1 MVALEGES
9 YRPAF
14 PSITHLE
21 NPAYVSSGADFDQAC
36 AHHVNHTL
44 GVHRVYIVA
53 SRSLSQNTGNVNRLE
68 QALGDSHV
76 ATWPGFSPHTPWN
89 EVLDATKDAKQKK
102 TDCIVTIGGGS
113 LTDGAKAMLL
123 LLANDITTLDQL
135 REFQARAAD
144 TQKKLLSSDTNVQT
158 ITSKDIP
165 CVSPNIPLI
174 CIPTTLSGG
183 EYSHFAGGTDPE
195 TGHKSI
201 LGHPFCGPRLI
212 INDAKLT
219 TTSPEWVWLS
229 TGVRGIDHCVE
240 AFCRSQPEDTEM
252 DHEALDAFDCL
263 VAGLLRTKKDW
274 NDEQARLDC
283 MLGVNRVMIMLKKG
297 ITPGASHGIGHQ
309 LGPMGVGHGETSC
322 ILLPAVLKYNARVN
336 AKKQERMKAALWDE
350 PSVSSVLDQR
360 GLTKSSGDLAD
371 ALDAVFRELGMP
383 RSLKEK
389 GVGEDSCLTF
399 SQGKSTLQA
408 RLLEYGASQAA
419 SDAKVNPVEG
429 RYTMCFV
436 MWLRYT
442 KCDPKY
448 SAEYKRPMATRYDM
462 RDSLTAMFGVKLR
475 GKALTAVILA
485 CAGLDFLEFGYDQG
499 LLGGILSGD
508 RFREMLG
515 EPDPTME
522 GLLSGI
528 YTVGCAGGALVSFIW
543 GERMGRVGSILWANV
558 IGMDIYK
565 RMAGYWQMF
574 VARIIAGIGVGLST
588 VSVPILQSETLPP
601 RNRGAM
607 LVIQSALINAGVA
620 IASWLTFATLFSN
633 SCVRFVPLVFFFG
646 VETAGR
652 SLEMVDQ
659 DFIEEPRVLMGLNPR
674 HRKVLRAT
682 KEDEEQRFR
691 RSSLTGTEK
700 VDEVNEGTEK
710 VEAVS

>member
-389 GVGEDSCLTF
+389 GVGEDRYGTLAKNSLRDPCCTANPIPITKEEQVLEIL
-399 SQGKSTLQA
+399 ST
-408 RLLEYGASQAA
+408 
-419 SDAKVNPVEG
+419 
-429 RYTMCFV
+429 
-436 MWLRYT
+436 
-442 KCDPKY
+442 
-448 SAEYKRPMATRYDM
+448 
-462 RDSLTAMFGVKLR
+462 
-475 GKALTAVILA
+475 
-485 CAGLDFLEFGYDQG
+485 CAG
-499 LLGGILSGD
+499 
-508 RFREMLG
+508 
-515 EPDPTME
+515 
-522 GLLSGI
+522 
-528 YTVGCAGGALVSFIW
+528 
-543 GERMGRVGSILWANV
+543 
-558 IGMDIYK
+558 
-565 RMAGYWQMF
+565 
-574 VARIIAGIGVGLST
+574 
-588 VSVPILQSETLPP
+588 
-601 RNRGAM
+601 
-607 LVIQSALINAGVA
+607 
-620 IASWLTFATLFSN
+620 
-633 SCVRFVPLVFFFG
+633 
-646 VETAGR
+646 
-652 SLEMVDQ
+652 
-659 DFIEEPRVLMGLNPR
+659 
-674 HRKVLRAT
+674 
-682 KEDEEQRFR
+682 
-691 RSSLTGTEK
+691 
-700 VDEVNEGTEK
+700 
-710 VEAVS
+710 